1 VESLMKLVVL
11 DPGLDSTAGHHYHLD
26 LVLQEQATAHGMEM
40 VLYGFRGMDPA
51 VEAQFDARLIF
62 EQHCYAHA
70 PGPRELTVVD
80 NRSVNNH
87 AFHRDLC
94 EGVGLTFE
102 SDDLIVMHTVLGN
115 QMTGFYLWYRDLPEP
130 RPRVCMIL
138 RFPPW
143 FHLTR
148 EHHEVAVALDRHAL
162 SLWTAFPPDRVM
174 IAADNQGLA
183 KFYGKLAGFEIPDL
197 PIPIR
202 YPDPHA
208 MHRPSLPTLDTA
220 ISGRPHFVYLGEA
233 REEKGIHLI
242 YEALRRRLPELEGIR
257 FTIQCARPELL
268 GGLLEEWR
276 RELPDV
282 DFIDRN
288 LTEDEYLS
296 LLASAD
302 AVLVPY
308 QPDIYDVRTSHVF
321 LEAVGAGKPVMI
333 TAGTWMDLELGRLGH
348 SAVKAAV
355 FSSAGVSDGLR
366 ALASQWRTLA
376 GHAPGAAERC
386 RALHNPEEFFGR
398 LLGLFE
404 EPAKT
409 PSSS

>member
-1 VESLMKLVVL
+1 
-11 DPGLDSTAGHHYHLD
+11 
-26 LVLQEQATAHGMEM
+26 
-40 VLYGFRGMDPA
+40 
-51 VEAQFDARLIF
+51 
-62 EQHCYAHA
+62 
-70 PGPRELTVVD
+70 
-80 NRSVNNH
+80 
-87 AFHRDLC
+87 
-94 EGVGLTFE
+94 
-102 SDDLIVMHTVLGN
+102 
-115 QMTGFYLWYRDLPEP
+115 
-130 RPRVCMIL
+130 MIL

-183 KFYGKLAGFEIPDL
+183 KFYGKLAGFEVPDL

-208 MHRPSLPTLDTA
+208 AHRPCSPAADSTMPR
-220 ISGRPHFVYLGEA
+220 RPHFVYLGEA

-242 YEALRRRLPELEGIR
+242 YEALRQHLPELEGIR
-257 FTIQCARPELL
+257 FTIQCGRPELL

-282 DFIDRN
+282 NFIDRN

-296 LLASAD
+296 LLAGAD

-333 TAGTWMDLELGRLGH
+333 TAGTWMDLELARLDNAG
-348 SAVKAAV
+348 VKAAV
-355 FSSAGVSDGLR
+355 FSCAGVSDGLR
-366 ALASQWRTLA
+366 ALASQWRTLTGPA
-376 GHAPGAAERC
+376 RDAAERC
-386 RALHNPEEFFGR
+386 RAVHNPEEFFRR
-398 LLGLFE
+398 LLGLFK
-404 EPAKT
+404 EPAKMPT
-409 PSSS
+409 TS

>member
-1 VESLMKLVVL
+1 MKLVIL
-11 DPGLDSTAGHHYHLD
+11 DPGLDITAGHHYHLD
-26 LVLQEQATAHGMEM
+26 LVLQEQAAAHGMEM

-51 VEAQFDARLIF
+51 IEARFDARLIF

-70 PGPRELTVVD
+70 PGPHELTVVH

-94 EGVGLTFE
+94 EGVGLTFDP
-102 SDDLIVMHTVLGN
+102 DDLIVMHTVLGN
-115 QMTGFYLWYRDLPEP
+115 QMIGFYLWYRDLPEP
-130 RPRVCMIL
+130 KPRVCMIL

-162 SLWTAFPPDRVM
+162 SLWTAFPPGRVM
-174 IAADNQGLA
+174 IAADNRGLA
-183 KFYGKLAGFEIPDL
+183 DFYGKLAGFEIPDL

-202 YPDPHA
+202 YPA
-208 MHRPSLPTLDTA
+208 SGSASTA
-220 ISGRPHFVYLGEA
+220 FTARRHSPAPESATPGRPHFVYLGEA

-257 FTIQCARPELL
+257 FTIQCGRPELL
-268 GGLLEEWR
+268 GDLLEEWR
-276 RELPDV
+276 RELPEV
-282 DFIDRN
+282 DFIGRN
-288 LTEDEYLS
+288 LTEAEYLS
-296 LLASAD
+296 LLAGAD

-308 QPDIYDVRTSHVF
+308 QPGIYDVRTSHVF

-333 TAGTWMDLELGRLGH
+333 TAGTWMDLELSRLGH
-348 SAVKAAV
+348 TGVKAAV
-355 FSSAGVSDGLR
+355 FSPDGVSDGLM
-366 ALASQWRTLA
+366 ALASQWRDLT
-376 GHAPGAAERC
+376 GHAPAAAQRC
-386 RALHNPEEFFGR
+386 RSLHNPKEFFR
-398 LLGLFE
+398 CLLGLFQ

-409 PSSS
+409 S

>member
-1 VESLMKLVVL
+1 MKLPMKLIVL

-26 LVLQEQATAHGMEM
+26 LVLQEQAAARGMEM

-70 PGPRELTVVD
+70 PGPHELTVVY

-138 RFPPW
+138 RFPPC
-143 FHLTR
+143 FHLDR
-148 EHHEVAVALDRHAL
+148 EHHEVAVELDRQAL

-174 IAADNQGLA
+174 IAADNRELA

-202 YPDPHA
+202 YPA
-208 MHRPSLPTLDTA
+208 RGAGHRSPGSPVKPGSPA
-220 ISGRPHFVYLGEA
+220 SSAPRPPHFVYLGEA
-233 REEKGIHLI
+233 REEKGIHLVH
-242 YEALRRRLPELEGIR
+242 EA
-257 FTIQCARPELL
+257 
-268 GGLLEEWR
+268 
-276 RELPDV
+276 
-282 DFIDRN
+282 
-288 LTEDEYLS
+288 
-296 LLASAD
+296 
-302 AVLVPY
+302 
-308 QPDIYDVRTSHVF
+308 
-321 LEAVGAGKPVMI
+321 
-333 TAGTWMDLELGRLGH
+333 
-348 SAVKAAV
+348 
-355 FSSAGVSDGLR
+355 
-366 ALASQWRTLA
+366 
-376 GHAPGAAERC
+376 
-386 RALHNPEEFFGR
+386 
-398 LLGLFE
+398 
-404 EPAKT
+404 
-409 PSSS
+409 